1 MITRKTLT
9 TLALMT
15 ALMIIGALL
24 GIYTNRFYH
33 PAPSAESVPGLLWP
47 NPKQLT
53 EFTTINQTGET
64 FGLENLK
71 GKWSLVFFGYT
82 HCPDVCPITLT
93 LLGQIHDRLE
103 QYANPGLQTVFVS
116 VDPVRDTPERLS
128 GYIGYFHPDFIALG
142 GSLDQVN
149 GLASQIG
156 IASSHGAVEA
166 DGSYPVNH
174 STSILL
180 IDPQARLTGIFSAPH
195 DAETIIRQFAS
206 IVEFINRQ
214 D

>member
-1 MITRKTLT
+1 MLSRKTLT

-103 QYANPGLQTVFVS
+103 QYASPGLQTVFVS
-116 VDPVRDTPERLS
+116 VDPVRDTPERLA

-142 GSLDQVN
+142 GSVDQVN

>member
-1 MITRKTLT
+1 MLSRKTLT

-103 QYANPGLQTVFVS
+103 QYASPGLQTVFVS